1 MGSRGAVCWTDM
13 GRVAQ
18 DSGSLD
24 FILGAMGTAT
34 ISPFWG
40 LARRGEG
47 RYYDFSSQ
55 RGGLHPPGWSG
66 SQRMEAPGSLAN
78 LGMCQRDSSHH
89 CPAPAQSLEGPGPE
103 PARHLDLREASGRH
117 LSLHEALGR
126 HLSLR
131 EALGLPKPRG
141 QRAKDQPPSHWLLGR
156 AGYGPPFLLRGGGG
170 GCQLTPGAS
179 AP

>member
-1 MGSRGAVCWTDM
+1 MGSRGAVSWADT

-24 FILGAMGTAT
+24 FILGAMGAAT

-40 LARRGEG
+40 LAGRREG
-47 RYYDFSSQ
+47 PYYVFSSQ
-55 RGGLHPPGWSG
+55 RGGLHLPGRSG
-66 SQRMEAPGSLAN
+66 SQRTEAPGSPAN
-78 LGMCQRDSSHH
+78 LGMCQRDSSHR
-89 CPAPAQSLEGPGPE
+89 CPPAAQSLECLGPE
-103 PARHLDLREASGRH
+103 PSRRLSLREAS
-117 LSLHEALGR
+117 GR

-141 QRAKDQPPSHWLLGR
+141 QRAKGQPPSHWLLGR
-156 AGYGPPFLLRGGGG
+156 AGYGPPFLPSGGGG
-170 GCQLTPGAS
+170 GCQLTPGTS